1 MSMTIRNF
9 ALKLIEQS
17 EVEVYSM
24 LHILNEMKT
33 DEARA
38 KVRAREREYAAKNAW
53 RRCNAQHRQIQH
65 KFKHT
70 HTKKI

>member
-1 MSMTIRNF
+1 
-9 ALKLIEQS
+9 
-17 EVEVYSM
+17 M

-38 KVRAREREYAAKNAW
+38 QVRAREREYAAKNAW
-53 RRCNAQHRQIQH
+53 RNCNAKYRQIQH
-65 KFKHT
+65 QFKHT

>member
-1 MSMTIRNF
+1 MPMTIPDL
-9 ALKLIEQS
+9 ALKLIKQS

-38 KVRAREREYAAKNAW
+38 QVRAREREYAAKNAW
-53 RRCNAQHRQIQH
+53 RNCNAKYRQIQH
-65 KFKHT
+65 HFKHT
-70 HTKKI
+70 YTKKI

>member
-1 MSMTIRNF
+1 MDTKSL
-9 ALKLIEQS
+9 ALKLIEHS
-17 EVEVYSM
+17 EVEVYAM
-24 LHILNEMKT
+24 LHILKEMSI

-53 RRCNAQHRQIQH
+53 RNCNAKYRQIQRQ
-65 KFKHT
+65 FKHT

>member
-1 MSMTIRNF
+1 MSMKSL
-9 ALKLIEQS
+9 ALKLIKQS

-38 KVRAREREYAAKNAW
+38 KIRSREREYAAKNAW
-53 RRCNAQHRQIQH
+53 RNCNTQYRQIQQQ
-65 KFKHT
+65 FKHK

>member
-1 MSMTIRNF
+1 MSMTIQDLG
-9 ALKLIEQS
+9 LKLIEQS

-38 KVRAREREYAAKNAW
+38 KVRSREREYAAKNAW
-53 RRCNAQHRQIQH
+53 RNCNTQYRQIQH
-65 KFKHT
+65 QFKHT

>member
-1 MSMTIRNF
+1 MTIQDV
-9 ALKLIEQS
+9 ALKLIKQS

-33 DEARA
+33 DEARIQ
-38 KVRAREREYAAKNAW
+38 VRAREREYAAKNAW
-53 RRCNAQHRQIQH
+53 CNCNAQYRQIQH
-65 KFKHT
+65 QFKHT

>member
-1 MSMTIRNF
+1 MTIQDL
-9 ALKLIEQS
+9 ALKLIKQS

-33 DEARA
+33 DEARIQ
-38 KVRAREREYAAKNAW
+38 VRAREREYAAKNAW
-53 RRCNAQHRQIQH
+53 RNCNAQYRQIQH
-65 KFKHT
+65 QFKHT

>member
-1 MSMTIRNF
+1 MSMTIRDLG
-9 ALKLIEQS
+9 LKLIEQS

-33 DEARA
+33 DEART
-38 KVRAREREYAAKNAW
+38 KVRSREREYAAKNAW
-53 RRCNAQHRQIQH
+53 RNCNTQYRQIQH
-65 KFKHT
+65 QFKHT

>member
-1 MSMTIRNF
+1 MTTHRL
-9 ALKLIEQS
+9 ALRLIEQS
-17 EVEVYSM
+17 EVAVYSM

-38 KVRAREREYAAKNAW
+38 RIRAREREYAAKNAW
-53 RRCNAQHRQIQH
+53 RNCNAQYRQIQH
-65 KFKHT
+65 HFKHT

>member
-1 MSMTIRNF
+1 MSMKSL
-9 ALKLIEQS
+9 ALKLIKQS

-38 KVRAREREYAAKNAW
+38 RVRAREREYAAKYAW
-53 RRCNAQHRQIQH
+53 HKCNTKYRQIQH
-65 KFKHT
+65 QFKHT

>member
-1 MSMTIRNF
+1 MSMKSL
-9 ALKLIEQS
+9 ALKLIKQS

-38 KVRAREREYAAKNAW
+38 KVRSREREYAAKNAW
-53 RRCNAQHRQIQH
+53 RNCNTQYRQIQQQ
-65 KFKHT
+65 FKHT